1 MSRKQRAPL
10 AKQGAPRRDSPAA
23 DDAATS
29 PSSAIALKSAGFLAT
44 EDDQKKFASRI
55 LARAYSR
62 MDLPT
67 FRAPIFGGGAAL
79 AAAGAVLSFARDQTS
94 AMAIAAGAAGVLAVA
109 FVASTVRERARRDK
123 DSVFDPRGCYLDE
136 NGLLVPAL
144 DDDEQLLLVH
154 DADGRDRTLVRAIS
168 GAFQATWGVLLAG
181 LPLATAIPGSA
192 FGAAL
197 ALGGTLLG
205 AGIFGRGVRTV
216 FFHQAVKRW
225 ALT

>member
-136 NGLLVPAL
+136 NGLLVPLWTTMSSFSWCTTLTGAIARWSAQFPAHFKRPGASSSRGFPSPPPSPGLRLAPPSRSAGRCSAPEFL
-144 DDDEQLLLVH
+144 DAEC
-154 DADGRDRTLVRAIS
+154 ARCFFTRRSNGGR
-168 GAFQATWGVLLAG
+168 
-181 LPLATAIPGSA
+181 
-192 FGAAL
+192 
-197 ALGGTLLG
+197 
-205 AGIFGRGVRTV
+205 
-216 FFHQAVKRW
+216 
-225 ALT
+225 